1 MPKWS
6 AGMGRWW
13 VDPMMSALPALPGE
27 FRDGW
32 KIIVGCSIGI
42 ATGVAILF
50 LTFSIYIVPLTREL
64 QVSRGDLGV
73 VQALIITA
81 AIGSPLIGR
90 LTDVFGVR
98 RVYVASALAVAA
110 AHLAAGLF
118 ATNLIHMGLTI
129 AFVGL
134 VGAGTGTVV
143 LSRPINAHF
152 KQRRGTAL
160 GLMAV
165 GISILA
171 IFAPPLINLVMELWS
186 WRGAFIGMALV
197 SVICGIPAV
206 LLLVPDGG
214 RAGSGIG
221 APGASPAPG
230 DRQFLRTRDFWLLAL
245 ALITM
250 SLATAGAASQL
261 APMVQDTGLDATTAA
276 LALSFFS
283 AGTFIGRLGGG
294 WLLDRIE
301 PRLAAFL
308 LTLLPALGFVA
319 LLTAG
324 NVTPAIMLAV
334 TIIGIQQGA
343 EIDIFAYLVARRF
356 ELARYGAIYG
366 ALVGLGWIGN
376 VGGLLGMGKSHDWF
390 GSYAPA
396 QMAAI
401 GFLAISALLLLA
413 IRLPPL
419 QKDQAA

>member
-1 MPKWS
+1 MTNLLS
-6 AGMGRWW
+6 AVPDELRN
-13 VDPMMSALPALPGE
+13 
-27 FRDGW
+27 GW
-32 KIIVGCSIGI
+32 KIILGCSIGI
-42 ATGVAILF
+42 ASGVAILF
-50 LTFSIYIVPLTREL
+50 LSFSLFIVPLTAEL
-64 QVSRGDLGV
+64 QVSRGQLSN

-90 LTDVFGVR
+90 LTDIYGVHK
-98 RVYVASALAVAA
+98 VYAASALLVGATHLTAA
-110 AHLAAGLF
+110 LF
-118 ATNLIHMGLTI
+118 ASNLVHMGMTI

-143 LSRPINAHF
+143 LSRPINAAF
-152 KQRRGTAL
+152 RQYRGTAL

-165 GISILA
+165 GVSVLAILA
-171 IFAPPLINLVMELWS
+171 PPAINWVIENWG
-186 WRGAFIGMALV
+186 WRGAFAGMAAISLLA
-197 SVICGIPAV
+197 GIPAV
-206 LLLVPDGG
+206 LLLVPDTG

-221 APGASPAPG
+221 AASAPREPS
-230 DRQFLRTRDFWLLAL
+230 DWRFLHERDFWFLAL

-261 APMVQDTGLDATTAA
+261 APMVQDIGANGA

-301 PRLAAFL
+301 PRRAAFL
-308 LTLLPALGFVA
+308 LTLLPAIGFVI

-324 NVTPAIMLAV
+324 AVTPAIMLAV

-343 EIDIFAYLVARRF
+343 EIDIFAYMVARRF
-356 ELARYGAIYG
+356 DLAHYSAIYG

-376 VGGLLGMGKSHDWF
+376 VGGLLGMGKAFDLF

-396 QMAAI
+396 QGAAI
-401 GFLAISALLLLA
+401 GCLAVSALLLLA
-413 IRLPPL
+413 IRLP
-419 QKDQAA
+419 AAPDAARQSVSA